1 MAARRRCALALLTL
15 LQQPP
20 LGAPQ
25 QQAAE
30 LCHIADLFAHLT
42 AITTDEECLAGRD
55 GGRGPPP
62 SRLLRDVCVPF
73 FVDVIRKLSHV
84 QVGNGA
90 EDKRV
95 LSGEQG
101 DCADSASPI
110 AVQSSEVMGWIV

>member
-1 MAARRRCALALLTL
+1 MILWRVSGAMLAPPVNARET
-15 LQQPP
+15 
-20 LGAPQ
+20 
-25 QQAAE
+25 
-30 LCHIADLFAHLT
+30 ADCETPAT
-42 AITTDEECLAGRD
+42 RATSDAV